1 MLDITKMKEKLLLVG
16 AGGFGRVVVE
26 HAIEQQYDVAFVD
39 DGYEIGTEVCGVKV
53 VGHVEDLMTLFR
65 EYKEL
70 VVSIG
75 NNKFRESVYEK
86 AKEIGYNFPNII
98 CKSAYISP
106 FAKIGQGCVFLNN
119 VCIQNGAKVGNGVLL
134 NPGVEIHHD
143 GAVDDYTLIY
153 SNSVVRTMACVG
165 KSVKI
170 GSTCTISNEKIIESD
185 RIIADGVTE

>member
-1 MLDITKMKEKLLLVG
+1 MFMKK
-16 AGGFGRVVVE
+16 
-26 HAIEQQYDVAFVD
+26 Q
-39 DGYEIGTEVCGVKV
+39 
-53 VGHVEDLMTLFR
+53 
-65 EYKEL
+65 
-70 VVSIG
+70 
-75 NNKFRESVYEK
+75 
-86 AKEIGYNFPNII
+86 KEIGYNFPNII

-119 VCIQNGAKVGNGVLL
+119 VCIQNGAKVGNGVLWIR
-134 NPGVEIHHD
+134 GGIHHD

-165 KSVKI
+165 KRVKI